1 MYRREMVKAAND
13 KEEVVEAF
21 NEYQLSFKMDKSNEA
36 YETDIIKQV
45 INMHNG
51 KENTIATKMTELQ
64 ELQQRLEMQRE
75 AAKIKTPTSN
85 KSSHGL
91 SQLN

>member
-36 YETDIIKQV
+36 YETDIIK
-45 INMHNG
+45 
-51 KENTIATKMTELQ
+51 
-64 ELQQRLEMQRE
+64 
-75 AAKIKTPTSN
+75 
-85 KSSHGL
+85 
-91 SQLN
+91 